1 MRNAVLL
8 VVLVSLMA
16 GCNGGGG
23 GSGTDDNPF
32 FVEWDTPF
40 GSPPFDRIETVH
52 FEPAILEGMRQHNDE
67 IAAVIRSP
75 EPPTFANTIESMDS
89 AGALMRKARYVFSAM
104 NGTMTNDEMQAIAKR
119 LAPLT
124 SKHFDEI
131 LLDEDLFRRVKAVY
145 DQRESMG
152 LDTEQA
158 MLLKETYNGFVRGGA
173 ELNPDDKE
181 KLKKI
186 NEELSILTVE
196 FGEHVLK
203 ETNRFEM
210 VLDDEADLDGLPDGV
225 VQAAAEAATERGHDG
240 KWAFTLH
247 KPSLIPFLQYSPRRD
262 LRETMFKGYI
272 ERGNH
277 GDDLDNNAVLA
288 KIASLRVKRANLLG
302 FPTHAH
308 YVLDD
313 NMAKEPER
321 VYDLL
326 GEIWTPALARAKE
339 EARELQAMIDAETAN
354 QPGGSFRLEP
364 WDWWYY
370 AEKVKAARYDLDE
383 SMLRPYFE
391 LENVRAGLFE
401 TVHRLFGL
409 TFVERDDIP
418 VYHPDVK
425 VYEVK
430 EADGTTVAIWYSDYF
445 PRASKRGGAWMSS
458 FRKEAKVDGRR
469 IIPLIFNVGNFT
481 KPTADTPSLLS
492 VDEVGTMFHEFGH
505 ALHGMLSDCR
515 YESLS
520 GTSVARDFVELPSQV
535 MENWAF
541 EPEVL
546 ALYAKHYR
554 TGEVIPSELVEKIEK
569 SRHFNQGFAT
579 TEYLAAAFLDMDWHT
594 LSAPDEQDVAEFE
607 TASLDK
613 IGLIDEI
620 VVRYRSPYFRHVF
633 SGGYASGYYSY
644 VWAEVLDADAFEAFK
659 EAGDIFDAETAKA
672 FREYILA
679 RGGSEE
685 PMELYV
691 KFRGKEPGIEPLLA
705 RKGL

>member
-1 MRNAVLL
+1 M
-8 VVLVSLMA
+8 
-16 GCNGGGG
+16 
-23 GSGTDDNPF
+23 
-32 FVEWDTPF
+32 
-40 GSPPFDRIETVH
+40 
-52 FEPAILEGMRQHNDE
+52 FE
-67 IAAVIRSP
+67 
-75 EPPTFANTIESMDS
+75 
-89 AGALMRKARYVFSAM
+89 
-104 NGTMTNDEMQAIAKR
+104 
-119 LAPLT
+119 
-124 SKHFDEI
+124 
-131 LLDEDLFRRVKAVY
+131 
-145 DQRESMG
+145 
-152 LDTEQA
+152 
-158 MLLKETYNGFVRGGA
+158 
-173 ELNPDDKE
+173 
-181 KLKKI
+181 
-186 NEELSILTVE
+186 
-196 FGEHVLK
+196 
-203 ETNRFEM
+203 
-210 VLDDEADLDGLPDGV
+210 
-225 VQAAAEAATERGHDG
+225 
-240 KWAFTLH
+240 
-247 KPSLIPFLQYSPRRD
+247 
-262 LRETMFKGYI
+262 GYI
-272 ERGNH
+272 ERANH
-277 GDDLDNNAVLA
+277 ADELDNNATVA
-288 KIASLRVKRANLLG
+288 RIASLRVQRANLLG

-313 NMAKEPER
+313 NMAKDPSK
-321 VYDLL
+321 VYGLL
-326 GEIWTPALARAKE
+326 SEIWKPALARAKE
-339 EARELQAMIDAETAN
+339 EAVELQAMIDSETAGL
-354 QPGGSFRLEP
+354 PGDSIQLEP

-370 AEKVKAARYDLDE
+370 AEKVKAARYQLDE

-409 TFVERDDIP
+409 SFVERHDIP

-425 VYEVK
+425 VFEVK

-458 FRKEAKVDGRR
+458 FRKEEKLDGER

-481 KPTADTPSLLS
+481 KPTSDTPSLLS

-515 YESLS
+515 YQSLS

-541 EPEVL
+541 EPTVL
-546 ALYAKHYR
+546 AFYAKHYE
-554 TGEVIPSELVEKIEK
+554 TGEPIPTELVEKIEN

-594 LSAPDEQDVAEFE
+594 LRATDEQDVAAFE
-607 TASLDK
+607 EASLKK

-659 EAGDIFDAETAKA
+659 EAGDIFDAKTAKA
-672 FREYILA
+672 FREQILA